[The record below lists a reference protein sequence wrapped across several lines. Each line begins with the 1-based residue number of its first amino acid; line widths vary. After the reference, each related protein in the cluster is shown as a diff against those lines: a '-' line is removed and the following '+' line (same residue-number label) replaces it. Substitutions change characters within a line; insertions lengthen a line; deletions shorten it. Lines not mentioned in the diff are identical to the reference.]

1 MLRLWIAVL
10 LLYSELSTQA
20 ARAIL
25 EKGCDEGEERKAS
38 AKKQNPRSQKPPSD
52 RAVPSCLG
60 SDQGSASTQW
70 VWPYLRKKR
79 AARPGPRHL
88 PLSKLLIT

>member
-25 EKGCDEGEERKAS
+25 EKGCERKAS

-52 RAVPSCLG
+52 RAVPSRLG

-88 PLSKLLIT
+88 QLSKLLIT